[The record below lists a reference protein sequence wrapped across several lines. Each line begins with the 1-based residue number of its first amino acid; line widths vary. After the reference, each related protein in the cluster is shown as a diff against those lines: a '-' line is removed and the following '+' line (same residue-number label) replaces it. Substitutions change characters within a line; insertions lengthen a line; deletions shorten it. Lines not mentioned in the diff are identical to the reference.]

1 LRLQTKESALKKKT
15 SKFKCPATESALIS
29 HAKNIPA
36 KRIWTTTVGRGQ
48 LARTLAT
55 ERPDAEVTCLSLDA
69 YLAERVLAEASG
81 EVPAGLRVYCQSDWP
96 ESTCDLVLLPVD
108 ENGEEELA
116 RDLMQSAYLKLE
128 IGGKLL
134 LSAPHRWEG
143 WAREQL
149 KPYDKR
155 IKATRIGDAVVCEVE
170 KNSELKRPREF
181 SAEVAFRDREK
192 LIQLRTR
199 PGVFAHRKLDLGARQ
214 LLNTIEV
221 DESTKRIL
229 DLGCGSGSVG
239 LGLAMRGEGIQVIAV
254 DSNPRALECTRNSFA
269 ANGLGNLQTILN
281 HDAQLVLDQPVDLA
295 VANPP
300 YFSHFKIAEIFCE
313 IASRNLRQGGQVFF
327 VAKNVEWYLENFG
340 RWFSQAE
347 IIESGGYRVITGV
360 R

>member
-1 LRLQTKESALKKKT
+1 MKKKP
-15 SKFKCPATESALIS
+15 SNFKCPATEWALINY
-29 HAKNIPA
+29 AKDIPA

-48 LARTLAT
+48 LARTLAA

-69 YLAERVLAEASG
+69 YLAERVIAEAG
-81 EVPAGLRVYCQSDWP
+81 DVVPAGLKVHCQPDWP
-96 ESTCDLVLLPVD
+96 ETQCDLVLLPFD

-128 IGGKLL
+128 VGGKIL

-155 IKATRIGDAVVCEVE
+155 IKATRIADAVVCEVV
-170 KNSELKRPREF
+170 KQGDLKRVREF
-181 SAEVAFRDREK
+181 RAEVAFRDREK

-221 DESTKRIL
+221 DETTTRIL

-239 LGLAMRGEGIQVIAV
+239 LGLAIRRDGIQVIAV
-254 DSNPRALECTRNSFA
+254 DSNPRALDCTRLSFA
-269 ANGLGNLQTILN
+269 ANGLMNVETILN
-281 HDAQLVLDQPVDLA
+281 HDSELSLDQPVDLV

-313 IASRNLRQGGQVFF
+313 IASRNLRIGGKVFF

-347 IIESGGYRVITGV
+347 VIESGGYRVITGV